1 MSVRGPSEGD
11 PGPSGREGSGVEGS
25 GNAPRAAPS
34 FAVEGV
40 VFVMEFVMLG
50 ASREQEGRLE
60 GQLVSGES
68 DIELGPGW
76 PGLDSSLAG
85 GPDLMGP
92 LGPMTPMF
100 MSQGPP
106 GPGPGR
112 PGPNCPLGPI
122 IPAGPICPTGPIGL
136 FPIMGG
142 PLGPGP
148 MLPGGGPLGPPR

>member
-1 MSVRGPSEGD
+1 M
-11 PGPSGREGSGVEGS
+11 EGS
-25 GNAPRAAPS
+25 GNAPRLAPS

-68 DIELGPGW
+68 DIELGPPG
-76 PGLDSSLAG
+76 PGLDNSLAG
-85 GPDLMGP
+85 PPDLMGP
-92 LGPMTPMF
+92 LGPIGPIF
-100 MSQGPP
+100 MSQGAP

-122 IPAGPICPTGPIGL
+122 IPAGPRGLLDIIGGPRGPMPGCGPRGPPRGPIG
-136 FPIMGG
+136 
-142 PLGPGP
+142 GPGR
-148 MLPGGGPLGPPR
+148 G